1 MQSRPVKF
9 VGIVGVTTLLPQLAD
24 FDGIDRLVV
33 VERTRVEF
41 GNAQCERAG
50 DGQQHRQGAPAI
62 HLAGSAYT
70 SISCQQLSTLWLLPL
85 V

>member
-1 MQSRPVKF
+1 MKRRPMMF
-9 VGIVGVTTLLPQLAD
+9 VGIIGVAALLPQLAD
-24 FDGIDRLVV
+24 FDGIDRLVI
-33 VERTRVEF
+33 VERAGVEF
-41 GNAQCERAG
+41 GNAQRERAG